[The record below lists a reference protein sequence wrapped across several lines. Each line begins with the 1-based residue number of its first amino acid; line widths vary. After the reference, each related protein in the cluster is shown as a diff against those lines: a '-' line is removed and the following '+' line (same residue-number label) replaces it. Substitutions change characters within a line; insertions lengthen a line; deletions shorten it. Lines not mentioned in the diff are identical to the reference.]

1 MAYPQNAVSAAGH
14 STWYSYILSV
24 DGVEIGSF
32 SKFGVTSTRV
42 VERIRQIF
50 AGTGAKV
57 IDMTWAG
64 TDTKIT
70 LEYVQLFNAD
80 IFEAMGYTVHC
91 LEDMKFAF
99 QILELMQNPA
109 TGTGVSTAKH
119 TMTYEMCVASEWGKN
134 LDMSGTTVVE
144 TMGIE
149 VGYVSGVI
157 S

>member
-14 STWYSYILSV
+14 STWYSYVIQV
-24 DGVEIGSF
+24 DGTPLGSF
-32 SKFGVTSTRV
+32 SKFGATSTRT
-42 VERIRQIF
+42 VERIREILRS
-50 AGTGAKV
+50 TGARV
-57 IDMTWAG
+57 IDMAWAG

-80 IFEAMGYTVHC
+80 IFEMMGYSVHC

-99 QILELMQNPA
+99 TILEMMKSPA
-109 TGTGVSTAKH
+109 PADPQMTH

-134 LDMSGTTVVE
+134 LDISGTTVVE

-149 VGYVSGVI
+149 VGYVSGAVT
-157 S
+157 